1 VPSRAVVG
9 AGLLLPAVLGLAVVA
24 PSLGARADASAA
36 QRLAAQVSGAQA
48 RMAAEQAQVD
58 SLQRL
63 PASASRID
71 QLRRDMQV
79 ASHQFGFREA
89 VRSEQ
94 EAVYRMAA
102 DAGLEHQVLAA
113 LPSQRSAGLS
123 DAAEAVRSLW
133 RLAGVT
139 DFGLIAVRRSKD
151 FHASEPV
158 ESLRSYYVSA
168 AQRYGID
175 WTYLGAI
182 NYVESDFGRV
192 PGPSSAG
199 ALGPMQFL
207 PSTWQAYGTGD
218 IMSPHDSILAAARYL
233 TVAGA
238 PQDYRRAVLAYDH
251 DGNYAAAVEHLSA
264 ALRSDPR
271 WLPRLYYWS
280 TFG

>member
-1 VPSRAVVG
+1 LRSRVVVG
-9 AGLLLPAVLGLAVVA
+9 AGLLLPAVLVAVVLA
-24 PSLGARADASAA
+24 PSLRAQADASAG
-36 QRLAAQVSGAQA
+36 QRLAAQVSDAQA
-48 RMAAEQAQVD
+48 RMAAEQTQVD
-58 SLQRL
+58 RMQRL
-63 PASASRID
+63 PAPATRID
-71 QLRRDMQV
+71 QLRRDMHV

-102 DAGLEHQVLAA
+102 DAGLERKVLGA

-133 RLAGVT
+133 RLAGIT

-151 FHASEPV
+151 YHASEPV

-182 NYVESDFGRV
+182 NYVESDFGRI

-238 PQDYRRAVLAYDH
+238 PQDYRRAVLAYNH
-251 DGNYAAAVEHLSA
+251 DADYAAVVEHLSA
-264 ALRSDPR
+264 ALRGGPL
-271 WLPRLYYWS
+271 WLARLYYWS